1 MAKKSSAPALNEKEW
16 KARLVAMREDLSQLI
31 ALHHEPHAA
40 PELDQTTVGRVSRA
54 DTIQEHEM
62 ASATQRRRQQ
72 EVAKIDAA
80 LKRLDA
86 GEFGFCVNCG
96 KRISDARLELDPTTP
111 FCVGHAK

>member
-1 MAKKSSAPALNEKEW
+1 MAKKTSVPAVNAEEW

-54 DTIQEHEM
+54 DAIQEHEM

-72 EVAKIDAA
+72 EVSKIDAA

-86 GEFGFCVNCG
+86 DEFGFCVTCG
-96 KRISDARLELDPTTP
+96 KRVSAGRLELDPTTP
-111 FCVGHAK
+111 FCVAHAK

>member
-1 MAKKSSAPALNEKEW
+1 MAKKSSAPALTDTQW
-16 KARLVAMREDLSQLI
+16 KARLVAMRDELSQLI
-31 ALHHEPHAA
+31 ALHHEPHSA

-54 DTIQEHEM
+54 DAIQAHEM

-72 EVAKIDAA
+72 EIAKIDAA

-96 KRISDARLELDPTTP
+96 KRISDGRLELDPTTP
-111 FCVGHAK
+111 FCVAHAK

>member
-1 MAKKSSAPALNEKEW
+1 MAKKKSAPELNKEQW

-54 DTIQEHEM
+54 DAIQEHEM

-72 EVAKIDAA
+72 EIAKIDAA
-80 LKRLDA
+80 LNRLEE
-86 GEFGFCVNCG
+86 GEFGFCVTCG
-96 KRISDARLELDPTTP
+96 ARISDGRLELDPTTP
-111 FCVGHAK
+111 FCVKHAK